1 MSSAYHAIPAE
12 SRDLLESATRMF
24 RDPMAPLAIDELV
37 LMVYNLGRCDG
48 RVQQLA
54 SVEAMIDENLGDVI
68 NAYAEQMLRRDAE
81 LRQSGR
87 PEHDLDSGGNPLKP
101 GR

>member
-1 MSSAYHAIPAE
+1 MTNAQIHAEAETAWALAVASEEAVRALCSVADPDLIRMAWLLGHYKGRLTGMISAE
-12 SRDLLESATRMF
+12 
-24 RDPMAPLAIDELV
+24 
-37 LMVYNLGRCDG
+37 
-48 RVQQLA
+48 
-54 SVEAMIDENLGDVI
+54 